1 VTRIRSNPN
10 KSTAS
15 SGEAK
20 SSAIVYRSTTETQ
33 PTRSRHVEG
42 FNNPAGPQMLLVA
55 ATEPPV
61 L

>member
-20 SSAIVYRSTTETQ
+20 SSMQPKKPPRVLPRARFIVIS
-33 PTRSRHVEG
+33 
-42 FNNPAGPQMLLVA
+42 A
-55 ATEPPV
+55 ALPLKPIFPWQILFEAAF
-61 L
+61 

>member
-20 SSAIVYRSTTETQ
+20 SSSQNFVTFGVQLFSGNLI
-33 PTRSRHVEG
+33 
-42 FNNPAGPQMLLVA
+42 
-55 ATEPPV
+55 PPFP
-61 L
+61 